1 MPVLIVMAALSAGT
15 ALTVWNAPEVM
26 IGGEIVAVRLPA
38 PSGACVGKNGEVW
51 SRPVDCFVF
60 RVHREDVR
68 DGEHITGIQAGSRSG
83 GPAIGDQRLRPSVL
97 GGGVGHGLS
106 AAVDQRVPPSGPT
119 VWVGED
125 GFIVVETG
133 VAANLAISRAFLL
146 LPSTGCPG
154 SARPPGRTCR
164 AVGTRGVR

>member
-38 PSGACVGKNGEVW
+38 PSELCVGKNGEGLEPPG
-51 SRPVDCFVF
+51 RLLRI

-83 GPAIGDQRLRPSVL
+83 GPAIGDQRLRPKRP

-119 VWVGED
+119 VWVGAKT
-125 GFIVVETG
+125 V
-133 VAANLAISRAFLL
+133 S
-146 LPSTGCPG
+146 
-154 SARPPGRTCR
+154 
-164 AVGTRGVR
+164 